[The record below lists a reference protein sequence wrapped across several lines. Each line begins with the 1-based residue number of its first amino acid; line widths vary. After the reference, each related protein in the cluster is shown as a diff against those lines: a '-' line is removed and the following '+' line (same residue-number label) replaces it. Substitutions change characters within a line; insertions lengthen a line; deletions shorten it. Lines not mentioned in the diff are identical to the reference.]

1 MNDYPDKDFFEKAAR
16 TISVICHPLLMPLYG
31 IIIIFSAPTLFGYLP
46 FGVKKILVL
55 IVLISNVLL
64 PLSLFPFFR
73 HKSGINSQADE
84 NRKVRS
90 IPLMMTTLFYL
101 MTSLIIMRFQ
111 VPVFLK
117 TYLFGTF
124 FVSLTI
130 TAINFWWKISIHSA
144 GTGVL
149 TALILILSFEMYT
162 SLEWYLIPVV
172 ITGGLVLSSRLKLNL
187 HNPQQVWFGF
197 LTGFLGLTLF
207 MGLL

>member
-1 MNDYPDKDFFEKAAR
+1 
-16 TISVICHPLLMPLYG
+16 
-31 IIIIFSAPTLFGYLP
+31 
-46 FGVKKILVL
+46 
-55 IVLISNVLL
+55 
-64 PLSLFPFFR
+64 
-73 HKSGINSQADE
+73 
-84 NRKVRS
+84 
-90 IPLMMTTLFYL
+90 

-117 TYLFGTF
+117 TYLLGTF
-124 FVSLTI
+124 FVSLAI
-130 TAINFWWKISIHSA
+130 TAINFWWKISIHSS

-162 SLEWYLIPVV
+162 PLEWYLIPVV

-207 MGLL
+207 MGLF